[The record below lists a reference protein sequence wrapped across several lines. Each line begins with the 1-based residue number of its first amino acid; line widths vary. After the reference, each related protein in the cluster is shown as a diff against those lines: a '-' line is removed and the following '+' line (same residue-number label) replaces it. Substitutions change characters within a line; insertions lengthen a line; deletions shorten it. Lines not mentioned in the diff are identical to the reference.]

1 MAQISKKEL
10 QDNLNMLRDLV
21 DFHNSSKHKNILSY
35 YTRCTASQIKNN
47 QICDAAKEY
56 HIKNLECYSMLFLI
70 KHNAELCLSSYDTEE
85 NSEACYDYI
94 VYQTDLASPY
104 AACSSDEISLAKKFE
119 IALTSNDWSD
129 F

>member
-21 DFHNSSKHKNILSY
+21 DFQNSSKHKNILSY
-35 YTRCTASQIKNN
+35 YTRCTASQIKND

-56 HIKNLECYSMLFLI
+56 HVKNLECYSMAFLM
-70 KHNAELCLSSYDTEE
+70 KHTAELCLSSYDTEE
-85 NSEACYDYI
+85 NSEVCNDYI
-94 VYQTDLASPY
+94 VYFTDLASPY
-104 AACSSDEISLAKKFE
+104 AACLSDEIFLATKFE
-119 IALTSNDWSD
+119 IALTSNDWDD